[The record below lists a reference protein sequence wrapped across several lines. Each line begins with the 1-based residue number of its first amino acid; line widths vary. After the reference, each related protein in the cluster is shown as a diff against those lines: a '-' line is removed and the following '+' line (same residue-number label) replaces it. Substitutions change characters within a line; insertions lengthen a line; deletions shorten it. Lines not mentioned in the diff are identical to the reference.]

1 MERMSESGLPID
13 PVYED
18 SKLTDF
24 RPEDELGQP
33 GKYPHPRG
41 VYPGLRE
48 QCDPLGDPLGDPRN
62 DPRNGPPRAGATI
75 GEACGALRDVWG
87 RVPARKNLTV

>member
-1 MERMSESGLPID
+1 MSESGLPVD

-48 QCDPLGDPLGDPRN
+48 RRDPCNN
-62 DPRNGPPRAGATI
+62 DPPRGGATI

-87 RVPARKNLTV
+87 GYQPERI

>member
-24 RPEDELGQP
+24 RPEDERGQP

-48 QCDPLGDPLGDPRN
+48 QRDPRN
-62 DPRNGPPRAGATI
+62 DRRNDRCNDPPRAGATI

-87 RVPARKNLTV
+87 GYQPERI